1 MPYNTTVKEKSLTV
15 VMMMDQ
21 VFEKTLLFDFYGE
34 LLTERQK
41 QLYQLYNLDDLSLGE
56 ISEQLNI
63 SRQGVF
69 DALKRCDQQ
78 LHHFEDKLQLVHRFI
93 RNKKRAM
100 MVHELIEKL
109 KERHH
114 DERLTEIEAI
124 TEAMMDDM

>member
-1 MPYNTTVKEKSLTV
+1 MV
-15 VMMMDQ
+15 MDQ

-100 MVHELIEKL
+100 MIHDLISNL
-109 KERHH
+109 KESHH
-114 DERLTEIEAI
+114 DHRLTEIESI

>member
-1 MPYNTTVKEKSLTV
+1 
-15 VMMMDQ
+15 MMMDQ

-100 MVHELIEKL
+100 MVHELIAKL
-109 KERHH
+109 KESHN
-114 DERLTEIEAI
+114 DGRLTEIEAI
-124 TEAMMDDM
+124 TQAMMDDM